1 MAANWIDLLDPTE
14 EELRRAA
21 PVELEESALELLL
34 AVPEHDD
41 EPRPTVGSHRGYIF
55 AILLDAVA
63 SPNEDSVFYQEIDL
77 VITHETIVTVRKTP
91 PNGKPPYDL
100 TGPRENVGD
109 DDSPGMIAYRIFDD
123 IAECYLDLV
132 DDLDAEIDE
141 LEDRVD
147 AQPLQVSRAR
157 VSQLRHDLLHIR
169 RTLAPMRDAVR
180 RVAMNEIEIR
190 DGTPVF
196 PQEVEIAFNAAY
208 DKFLRALDGLE
219 LSRDLLASVRDYAQA
234 KIAIDQN
241 EVTKRLTVIASLVL
255 IPTFI
260 VGVYGQ
266 NFLHM
271 PELHWRH
278 GYAFSWALI
287 VGTTLVQLWFFRR
300 KKWL

>member
-1 MAANWIDLLDPTE
+1 MGANWIDLLDPTE
-14 EELRRAA
+14 EELREATRG
-21 PVELEESALELLL
+21 ELEASALELLL
-34 AVPEHDD
+34 ASPERDD
-41 EPRPTVGSHRGYIF
+41 EPRPTVSSHRGYVF

-63 SPNEDSVFYQEIDL
+63 APNEDCVFYQEIDL
-77 VITHETIVTVRKTP
+77 LLTHDTIVTVGKTP
-91 PNGKPPYDL
+91 PSGRPPYDARRARDNR
-100 TGPRENVGD
+100 TD
-109 DDSPGMIAYRIFDD
+109 DDSPGMIAYRIVDD

-141 LEDRVD
+141 LEDKVD
-147 AQPLQVSRAR
+147 RQPLAATRTR
-157 VSQLRHDLLHIR
+157 VSELRHDLLHIR

-241 EVTKRLTVIASLVL
+241 EVTKRLTMIASLVL

-266 NFLHM
+266 NFIHM

-278 GYAFSWALI
+278 GYAFSWTLI
-287 VGTTLVQLWFFRR
+287 LVTTLVQLWFFRR